1 MAEPDDEVRLALL
14 KDSIQR
20 IEKDAAEF
28 EGRLEKKFNE
38 YVLKIA
44 FEAQKDRLDDRIKP
58 LERLVYGMVGLIL
71 IAVVTALIATVV
83 VS

>member
-1 MAEPDDEVRLALL
+1 MEHDDDIRLAMI
-14 KDSIQR
+14 KESIQR
-20 IEKDAAEF
+20 LEKDASDYED
-28 EGRLEKKFNE
+28 RLEKKFNE

-44 FEAQKDRLDDRIKP
+44 FEAQRDRMDDRIKP

-71 IAVVTALIATVV
+71 IAVITALVATVV

>member
-1 MAEPDDEVRLALL
+1 MADSADEVRLALL
-14 KDSIQR
+14 KESIQR
-20 IEKDAAEF
+20 MEKDAAEF
-28 EGRLEKKFNE
+28 EAHLEKKFDE

-71 IAVVTALIATVV
+71 IAVVTAVIATVV